1 MEVYAEYSNF
11 SFYDTESIL
20 RMVDYNMS
28 PSFMLTKES
37 SHLLINTNS
46 NNYYST
52 EYDIYKDTIINVYN
66 GVNGALKEVY
76 NASWTDRKVLADGV
90 IVNSYSNGKEIVINY
105 TNDDF
110 NYNGEI
116 IKSMSYEVIS

>member
-20 RMVDYNMS
+20 RMVDYNIS
-28 PSFMLTKES
+28 PSFIVTKES

-66 GVNGALKEVY
+66 GVNDALKQVY
-76 NASWTDRKVLADGV
+76 NASWIDRKVLVDGV
-90 IVNSYSNGKEIVINY
+90 IVNSYSNGKSIVINY
-105 TNDDF
+105 TDSDF
-110 NYNGEI
+110 TYKGET